1 MSAVPEEVTVR
12 LTVALCWTPP
22 PLPVTVI
29 EYVPV
34 AVLAPTF
41 IVIVEVPAPGAAMV
55 VGLKL
60 TVVPEGTPE
69 ADRLTALLNPPFTV
83 VVIVDVP
90 WLPCATLTEVG
101 AAEIAKP
108 AAAVTVR
115 LTVALCWTPPPLP
128 VMVIEYVPVAV
139 LAPTFIVIVE
149 LPAPGA
155 AMVVGLKLT
164 VVPEGTPEADRL
176 TALLNPPFT
185 VVVIVDVP
193 WLPCPTVTER
203 GEAEML
209 KLGPAP
215 AEFARRATI
224 CMTHAPA
231 EDRGALAV

>member
-1 MSAVPEEVTVR
+1 MPSVFLVCSLDVITRNPFCFFFFNDPATPEIYTLSLHDALPISTV
-12 LTVALCWTPP
+12 
-22 PLPVTVI
+22 
-29 EYVPV
+29 
-34 AVLAPTF
+34 
-41 IVIVEVPAPGAAMV
+41 IVIVEV
-55 VGLKL
+55 
-60 TVVPEGTPE
+60 
-69 ADRLTALLNPPFTV
+69 
-83 VVIVDVP
+83 
-90 WLPCATLTEVG
+90 
-101 AAEIAKP
+101 
-108 AAAVTVR
+108 
-115 LTVALCWTPPPLP
+115 
-128 VMVIEYVPVAV
+128 
-139 LAPTFIVIVE
+139 
-149 LPAPGA
+149 PAPGA